1 MPVTVEIPKEKWTG
15 SIRQVTLGATAAQG
29 GTRSKTVTVGGE
41 TTLPFLFFEGDIPNP
56 PVVAVEIQDS
66 YPADWSPV
74 LLKAWGDT
82 LQDPAAWARSVVLP
96 AVTVGVTS
104 GSILTRFVRSAL
116 LEAAAIGFGLLVVPP
131 IAVERGRRARLM
143 RAIAAGALA
152 ANVSLY
158 PKMPYDPVKDFA
170 PVSNVAFVPFL
181 LIANP
186 SLPANNLQE
195 LVALAS
201 AKPGQLMLGYG
212 GNGTA
217 MHLSGEL
224 FKLMARIQL
233 VNVPYKGSGP
243 AAVDTVG
250 GQLPLAM
257 VDVASAIAQV
267 KAGRLKALAV
277 TTRKR
282 ISAAPDVPTF
292 AEQGLPDYEA
302 TGWFGVVM
310 PAGTPAEIVGRMN
323 AELVA
328 ALQRKEIIDRVTAA
342 GAEPSPSTPEE
353 FGALIRSEIAKWGEV
368 VKLSGAKVD

>member
-1 MPVTVEIPKEKWTG
+1 MR
-15 SIRQVTLGATAAQG
+15 SIIRGLVAAAAALWLGLAAAQQNYPTKPIRFIVTFPPG
-29 GTRSKTVTVGGE
+29 GS
-41 TTLPFLFFEGDIPNP
+41 
-56 PVVAVEIQDS
+56 
-66 YPADWSPV
+66 ADLIARALVPV
-74 LLKAWGDT
+74 LSDRLRQQVLVENRPGAGGNIGMEAVAR
-82 LQDPAAWARSVVLP
+82 AAP
-96 AVTVGVTS
+96 DGYTM
-104 GSILTRFVRSAL
+104 
-116 LEAAAIGFGLLVVPP
+116 GL
-131 IAVERGRRARLM
+131 G
-143 RAIAAGALA
+143 AAGALA

-158 PKMPYDPVKDFA
+158 PKMAYDPVKDFA
-170 PVSNVAFVPFL
+170 PVSNVAFVPFF

-224 FKLMARIQL
+224 FKLMAKVQL

-243 AAVDTVG
+243 AAVDTVS

-277 TTRKR
+277 TTAKR
-282 ISAAPDVPTF
+282 ISVAPDVPTF
-292 AEQGLPDYEA
+292 AEAGLSGYEA

-310 PAGTPAEIVGRMN
+310 PAGTPPNIIGRMN
-323 AELVA
+323 TELVA
-328 ALQRKEIIDRVTAA
+328 ALKRQEIRERVIAA
-342 GAEPSPSTPEE
+342 GAEPAPSTPEE
-353 FGALIRSEIAKWGEV
+353 FGALIRSEIVKWAEV
-368 VKLSGAKVD
+368 VKASGAKLD

>member
-1 MPVTVEIPKEKWTG
+1 MHVV
-15 SIRQVTLGATAAQG
+15 IRSLCAAIAALWLGAALAQ
-29 GTRSKTVTVGGE
+29 
-41 TTLPFLFFEGDIPNP
+41 
-56 PVVAVEIQDS
+56 QS
-66 YPADWSPV
+66 YPTKPIRFIVTFPPGGSSDLIARALAPALSDRLRQQV
-74 LLKAWGDT
+74 LVENKPGAGGNIGMDLVAKAAPDGYT
-82 LQDPAAWARSVVLP
+82 M
-96 AVTVGVTS
+96 
-104 GSILTRFVRSAL
+104 
-116 LEAAAIGFGLLVVPP
+116 GL
-131 IAVERGRRARLM
+131 G
-143 RAIAAGALA
+143 AAGALA

-170 PVSNVAFVPFL
+170 PVSNVAFVPFF
-181 LIANP
+181 LIAHP

-195 LVALAS
+195 LVALAG
-201 AKPGQLMLGYG
+201 AKPGELMIGYG

-217 MHLSGEL
+217 MHLSAEL
-224 FKLMARIQL
+224 FKLMARVQL

-243 AAVDTVG
+243 AAVDTVA

-292 AEQGLPDYEA
+292 AESGLPDYEA

-310 PAGTPAEIVGRMN
+310 PKGTPPEIVGRMN
-323 AELVA
+323 SELVA
-328 ALQRKEIIDRVTAA
+328 ALKRQDIHERVLAA

-353 FGALIRSEIAKWGEV
+353 FGALIRSEIVKWGEV
-368 VKLSGAKVD
+368 VRASGAKAD

>member
-1 MPVTVEIPKEKWTG
+1 MHHVLRGLCAALAVFWLAAASAQQSYPTK
-15 SIRQVTLGATAAQG
+15 SIRFIVTFPPG
-29 GTRSKTVTVGGE
+29 GSSDLIARA
-41 TTLPFLFFEGDIPNP
+41 L
-56 PVVAVEIQDS
+56 A
-66 YPADWSPV
+66 PV
-74 LLKAWGDT
+74 LSDRLRQQVLVENRPGAGGNIGMDLVAKAAPDGYT
-82 LQDPAAWARSVVLP
+82 M
-96 AVTVGVTS
+96 
-104 GSILTRFVRSAL
+104 
-116 LEAAAIGFGLLVVPP
+116 GL
-131 IAVERGRRARLM
+131 G
-143 RAIAAGALA
+143 AAGALA

-170 PVSNVAFVPFL
+170 PVSNVAFVPFF

-186 SLPANNLQE
+186 SLPANNLRE
-195 LVALAS
+195 LVELAS

-224 FKLMARIQL
+224 FKLMAKVQL

-243 AAVDTVG
+243 AAMDTVA
-250 GQLPLAM
+250 GQLPLAI

-277 TTRKR
+277 TTKSR
-282 ISAAPDVPTF
+282 IAAAPEVPTF
-292 AEQGLPDYEA
+292 AEQGLADYEA

-310 PAGTPAEIVGRMN
+310 PAGTPADIVGRMN

-328 ALQRKEIIDRVTAA
+328 ALKRKEIVERVTAA
-342 GAEPSPSTPEE
+342 GAEASPSTPEE

-368 VKLSGAKVD
+368 VRASGAKVD

>member
-1 MPVTVEIPKEKWTG
+1 MQ
-15 SIRQVTLGATAAQG
+15 SIIRGLVAAVAALWLGVAAAQQNYPTKPIRFIVTFPPG
-29 GTRSKTVTVGGE
+29 GSSDLIARALV
-41 TTLPFLFFEGDIPNP
+41 
-56 PVVAVEIQDS
+56 
-66 YPADWSPV
+66 PV
-74 LLKAWGDT
+74 LGDR
-82 LQDPAAWARSVVLP
+82 LRQQVLVENRPGAGGNIGMELVARAAP
-96 AVTVGVTS
+96 DGYTM
-104 GSILTRFVRSAL
+104 
-116 LEAAAIGFGLLVVPP
+116 GL
-131 IAVERGRRARLM
+131 G
-143 RAIAAGALA
+143 AAGALA

-186 SLPANNLQE
+186 SLAANNLQE

-201 AKPGQLMLGYG
+201 ARPGQLMLGYG

-224 FKLMARIQL
+224 FKLMAKIQL

-243 AAVDTVG
+243 AAVDTVS

-277 TTRKR
+277 TTARR

-292 AEQGLPDYEA
+292 AEAGLAGYEA

-310 PAGTPAEIVGRMN
+310 PAGTPPDIVGRMN
-323 AELVA
+323 TELVA
-328 ALQRKEIIDRVTAA
+328 ALKRQEIRERVIAA

-353 FGALIRSEIAKWGEV
+353 FGALIRSEIVKWAEV
-368 VKLSGAKVD
+368 VKASGAKLD

>member
-1 MPVTVEIPKEKWTG
+1 MQPIIRGLVAAVAALWLGLAVAQQNYPTKPIRFIVTFPPGG
-15 SIRQVTLGATAAQG
+15 SSDLIARALV
-29 GTRSKTVTVGGE
+29 
-41 TTLPFLFFEGDIPNP
+41 
-56 PVVAVEIQDS
+56 
-66 YPADWSPV
+66 PV
-74 LLKAWGDT
+74 LSDRLR
-82 LQDPAAWARSVVLP
+82 QQVLVENRP
-96 AVTVGVTS
+96 GAGGNIGMDAVAK
-104 GSILTRFVRSAL
+104 SAPD
-116 LEAAAIGFGLLVVPP
+116 GYTMGL
-131 IAVERGRRARLM
+131 G
-143 RAIAAGALA
+143 AAGALS

-158 PKMPYDPVKDFA
+158 PKMPYDPVRDFA
-170 PVSNVAFVPFL
+170 PVSNVAFVPFFL
-181 LIANP
+181 VANP

-224 FKLMARIQL
+224 FKLMAKIQL

-243 AAVDTVG
+243 AAVDAVG

-257 VDVASAIAQV
+257 VDVASAITQV

-277 TTRKR
+277 TTAKR

-292 AEQGLPDYEA
+292 AEAGLPGYEA

-310 PAGTPAEIVGRMN
+310 PAGTPPTIIGRMN

-328 ALQRKEIIDRVTAA
+328 ALKRQEIRERVIAA
-342 GAEPSPSTPEE
+342 GAEPAPSTPEE
-353 FGALIRSEIAKWGEV
+353 FGALIRSEIVKWAEV
-368 VKLSGAKVD
+368 VKASGAKLD

>member
-1 MPVTVEIPKEKWTG
+1 MHFIIRGVCAVLAALWLGAAVAQQAYPTK
-15 SIRQVTLGATAAQG
+15 SIRFIVTFPPG
-29 GTRSKTVTVGGE
+29 GSSDLIARA
-41 TTLPFLFFEGDIPNP
+41 L
-56 PVVAVEIQDS
+56 A
-66 YPADWSPV
+66 PALSERLRQPV
-74 LLKAWGDT
+74 LVENRPGAGGNIGMDLVAK
-82 LQDPAAWARSVVLP
+82 
-96 AVTVGVTS
+96 
-104 GSILTRFVRSAL
+104 SAPD
-116 LEAAAIGFGLLVVPP
+116 GYTMGL
-131 IAVERGRRARLM
+131 G
-143 RAIAAGALA
+143 AAGALA

-158 PKMPYDPVKDFA
+158 AKMPYDPLKDFA
-170 PVSNVAFVPFL
+170 PVSNVAFVPFF
-181 LIANP
+181 LIAHP

-224 FKLMARIQL
+224 FKLMAKVQL

-243 AAVDTVG
+243 AAVDTVS

-277 TTRKR
+277 TSRTRV
-282 ISAAPDVPTF
+282 SAAPEVPTF
-292 AEQGLPDYEA
+292 AESGLPDYEA

-323 AELVA
+323 AELVT
-328 ALQRKEIIDRVTAA
+328 ALKRQEIRERVLAA
-342 GAEPSPSTPEE
+342 GAEASPSTPEE
-353 FGALIRSEIAKWGEV
+353 FGALIRTEIVKWGEV
-368 VKLSGAKVD
+368 VRASGAKAD

>member
-1 MPVTVEIPKEKWTG
+1 MQLFFRG
-15 SIRQVTLGATAAQG
+15 LCAALATFWLAAAAAQQNYPTKQIRFIVTFPPG
-29 GTRSKTVTVGGE
+29 GSSDLIARA
-41 TTLPFLFFEGDIPNP
+41 L
-56 PVVAVEIQDS
+56 A
-66 YPADWSPV
+66 PV
-74 LLKAWGDT
+74 LSDRLRQQVLVENRPGAGGNIGMDLVAKAAPDGYT
-82 LQDPAAWARSVVLP
+82 M
-96 AVTVGVTS
+96 
-104 GSILTRFVRSAL
+104 
-116 LEAAAIGFGLLVVPP
+116 GL
-131 IAVERGRRARLM
+131 G
-143 RAIAAGALA
+143 AAGALA

-170 PVSNVAFVPFL
+170 PVSNVAFVPFF

-224 FKLMARIQL
+224 FKLMAKIQL

-250 GQLPLAM
+250 GQLPLAI

-277 TTRKR
+277 TTRTR
-282 ISAAPDVPTF
+282 IPAAPEVPTF

-310 PAGTPAEIVGRMN
+310 PAGTPADIVGRMN

-328 ALQRKEIIDRVTAA
+328 ALKRKEIIDRVMAA

-368 VKLSGAKVD
+368 VKASGAKVD